1 MSIAMKTFLDWSAYD
16 TYGVGDAYA
25 GIPATGGNYAK
36 AVAVCMNNHQ
46 CQRDGKG
53 VMCPSY
59 RITHDPAHSTG
70 ARVKAFKAALNG
82 ELGDEP
88 FAHPDLA
95 AAMDLC
101 VSCKG
106 CKKECPSAVDMTLI
120 KTEYLAH
127 RNACR
132 GLSPR
137 SRLFGGLP
145 QWLHRWPVALAWL
158 VRWRNASPLVA
169 RLAERWLGISA
180 RRPIPEIVDR
190 PIGVPNPEC
199 YGQRKKVAI
208 FVDTF
213 THYYTPEVAEAAIKP
228 CCTAGGYSVEVL
240 RPAADDGEPERP
252 LCAVAG
258 PTCRKAWSMPP
269 SWKAQTGDGRAGPA
283 LAEGT
288 PIVGLEPSCL
298 LALARRVLQPVAR
311 AGGRAARQAGFPV
324 RGIPDARGQQG
335 AEARSEADARR
346 QGRGPWPLPPEGL
359 RRDEVDE
366 KGARLDTGIRVRD
379 RRCQLLRHVRQLR
392 AGGRALRGL
401 GGKMGELAL
410 LPAVRAAPADAPIV
424 ADGFSCRHQIKDG
437 TGRDA
442 VHVAV
447 LLAAGA
453 GLGGQVG
460 RKRAGRGRW
469 PGRPGSAR
477 CIPACSWAWRF
488 WRGKCRRSGR
498 GPGGSVADHPSRL

>member
-1 MSIAMKTFLDWSAYD
+1 MKTYLDWSAYD

-120 KTEYLAH
+120 KTEYLAQ
-127 RNACR
+127 RNAR
-132 GLSPR
+132 LGASR
-137 SRLFGGLP
+137 RVRLFAGLP
-145 QWLHRWPVALAWL
+145 RWLHAWRPLLKLL
-158 VRWRNASPLVA
+158 VRLRNASPWLAGV
-169 RLAERWLGISA
+169 AERWLGIAA
-180 RRPIPEIVDR
+180 RRPIPEIVAGGFAAPAFEATGTR
-190 PIGVPNPEC
+190 G
-199 YGQRKKVAI
+199 KVLL

-213 THYYTPEVAEAAIKP
+213 THYYTPEVAEAALKVLR
-228 CCTAGGYSVEVL
+228 AGGYAVEVL
-240 RPAADDGEPERP
+240 QPVATNAEPTRP
-252 LCAVAG
+252 LC
-258 PTCRKAWSMPP
+258 C
-269 SWKAQTGDGRAGPA
+269 GRTYLSQGLVDEAKVEARRVMAALAPA

-298 LALARRVLQPVAR
+298 LALRDEFYSLSLGPAVGQLSKQAFLFEEFLMREGNKGLKLDLKPVP
-311 AGGRAARQAGFPV
+311 GGRAVVHGHCHQKAFGAMKSVKKVLGWIPGFEFDIVDASCCGMSGSFGLEAEHYEASQA
-324 RGIPDARGQQG
+324 
-335 AEARSEADARR
+335 
-346 QGRGPWPLPPEGL
+346 
-359 RRDEVDE
+359 
-366 KGARLDTGIRVRD
+366 
-379 RRCQLLRHVRQLR
+379 
-392 AGGRALRGL
+392 
-401 GGKMGELAL
+401 MGELAL
-410 LPAVRAAPADAPIV
+410 LPAVRAAADDAPII

-437 TGRDA
+437 AGREA
-442 VHVAV
+442 MHVAV
-447 LLAAGA
+447 LLAKA
-453 GLGGQVG
+453 LG
-460 RKRAGRGRW
+460 
-469 PGRPGSAR
+469 
-477 CIPACSWAWRF
+477 
-488 WRGKCRRSGR
+488 
-498 GPGGSVADHPSRL
+498 

>member
-1 MSIAMKTFLDWSAYD
+1 MKTHLDWSAYD

-82 ELGDEP
+82 EFGDQP

-120 KTEYLAH
+120 KTEYLAQ
-127 RNACR
+127 RNEAQ
-132 GLSPR
+132 GLPR
-137 SRLFGGLP
+137 RAGLFGRLP
-145 QWLHRWPVALAWL
+145 EWLYRRRGPLARL
-158 VRWRNASPLVA
+158 VGWRNASPLL
-169 RLAERWLGISA
+169 RRFAERWLGLA
-180 RRPIPEIVDR
+180 AARPIPLPASR
-190 PIGVPNPEC
+190 PFAAEC
-199 YGQRKKVAI
+199 SGEMPAGCGQRGKVVL

-213 THYYTPEVAEAAIKP
+213 THYYTPEVATAARAVLA
-228 CCTAGGYSVEVL
+228 AGGYEVEVL

-252 LCAVAG
+252 LC
-258 PTCRKAWSMPP
+258 C
-269 SWKAQTGDGRAGPA
+269 GRTYLSQGMVDAAKLEGRRVMAALAPA
-283 LAEGT
+283 LAAGT

-298 LALARRVLQPVAR
+298 LALRDEFYSLSLGPGVAQLGKQAFLFEEFLMR
-311 AGGRAARQAGFPV
+311 EGNKGLKLPLKPIPGGRAVVHGHCHQKAFGAMKSVKKVLGW
-324 RGIPDARGQQG
+324 IPEFEFDIVDASCCGMSG
-335 AEARSEADARR
+335 SFGLEAEHYAASV
-346 QGRGPWPLPPEGL
+346 Q
-359 RRDEVDE
+359 
-366 KGARLDTGIRVRD
+366 
-379 RRCQLLRHVRQLR
+379 
-392 AGGRALRGL
+392 
-401 GGKMGELAL
+401 MGELAL
-410 LPAVRAAPADAPIV
+410 LPAVRAAAPEAVIV

-437 TGRDA
+437 SGRDA

-447 LLAAGA
+447 LLA
-453 GLGGQVG
+453 
-460 RKRAGRGRW
+460 RAL
-469 PGRPGSAR
+469 A
-477 CIPACSWAWRF
+477 
-488 WRGKCRRSGR
+488 
-498 GPGGSVADHPSRL
+498 